1 MRLLIRSGADVNLAV
16 PIALHNGK
24 YYCYYE
30 HWRLGSPR
38 DELLWSRLA
47 FWEQASPI
55 KIACQNGS
63 LEAVKLLLD
72 SGVNLEAREG
82 SHSTLRWSI
91 VRSDWTA
98 SRREI
103 VRLLIDAGNRLS
115 ISEILDNKTSA
126 ISPCLDGSDTTP
138 GHPSEADLEFLPEE
152 WHQKFHSAMTDGSE
166 AQINHLIDTASK
178 PS

>member
-1 MRLLIRSGADVNLAV
+1 MRLLIRSGADVNLAA
-16 PIALHNGK
+16 PTALHNGK

-30 HWRLGSPR
+30 HWRLDSPR
-38 DELLWSRLA
+38 DQSSWSRLA

-55 KIACQNGS
+55 KIASQNGS

-72 SGVNLEAREG
+72 SGVNVEARDG
-82 SHSTLRWSI
+82 SHSALRWSI

-103 VRLLIDAGNRLS
+103 VRLLIGAGSRLS
-115 ISEILDNKTSA
+115 ISEIRDKTSA
-126 ISPCLDGSDTTP
+126 TPPCLDGSDAMP
-138 GHPSEADLEFLPEE
+138 GDPSEADLECLPEE
-152 WHQKFHSAMTDGSE
+152 WHQKFSSAMTDGSE